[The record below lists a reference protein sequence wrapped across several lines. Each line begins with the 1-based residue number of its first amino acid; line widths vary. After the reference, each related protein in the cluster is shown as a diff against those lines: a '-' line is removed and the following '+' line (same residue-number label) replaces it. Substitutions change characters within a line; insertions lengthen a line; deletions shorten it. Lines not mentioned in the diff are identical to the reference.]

1 MKRGPARARCALSF
15 AIIVASATGALTL
28 AGAQTSQPPA
38 VPRPDMPSPQ
48 TRPTMPVPP
57 ASPRGDES
65 LSQSPGVIR
74 PPAVGDGGVMTPPNT
89 DKTPMPVIP
98 PPGTPGGNPNVR
110 PQ

>member
-1 MKRGPARARCALSF
+1 MTLAIGTARCALSF
-15 AIIVASATGALTL
+15 AVIACAIGAASVAQ
-28 AGAQTSQPPA
+28 AQTSQRA
-38 VPRPDMPSPQ
+38 APRPDMTPPQ
-48 TRPTMPVPP
+48 ERPTIPP

-74 PPAVGDGGVMTPPNT
+74 PPPVGDRGVMAPPNT

-98 PPGTPGGNPNVR
+98 PPGTPGGNPNVK